1 MRLSLKPP
9 AWMMALAMRYV
20 PFADA
25 VSHDLPLGRLL
36 RLSLF
41 QAAIGITLA
50 LLVGTLNRVMIVE
63 LGCPPGGWPCRWRC
77 PWSLRPGVRS
87 LDTAATPIH
96 RLWGCAG
103 CRISGLA
110 AC

>member
-9 AWMMALAMRYV
+9 AWMMALASRYV

-41 QAAIGITLA
+41 QAAIGKVKPL
-50 LLVGTLNRVMIVE
+50 E
-63 LGCPPGGWPCRWRC
+63 PPQRATWAQRWRFC
-77 PWSLRPGVRS
+77 W
-87 LDTAATPIH
+87 
-96 RLWGCAG
+96 WGPVYK
-103 CRISGLA
+103 
-110 AC
+110 